1 MVKNSHPRHKE
12 LSIIDFS
19 LAARGPQEDQVYS
32 GQPFYRNNIRRGNT
46 IVYDTKKKECHWG
59 RKGLI
64 KFFDISDKS
73 IKAIV
78 QEDQKAIEKKNKKLH
93 YAIFSEI

>member
-1 MVKNSHPRHKE
+1 M
-12 LSIIDFS
+12 
-19 LAARGPQEDQVYS
+19 
-32 GQPFYRNNIRRGNT
+32 
-46 IVYDTKKKECHWG
+46 YDVKKKECHWG

-78 QEDQKAIEKKNKKLH
+78 QEDEKAIDKKYKKLH
-93 YAIFSEI
+93 YAIFS